1 MLLFI
6 VWEKNNLNIYL
17 DYFLL
22 FLYVSFLRFY
32 KVRFILVNVEYI
44 FVGYINF
51 LWGSVY
57 KYYVLVC
64 RKLRCYILINI

>member
-22 FLYVSFLRFY
+22 FFYVSFLRFY
-32 KVRFILVNVEYI
+32 KVRFFLVNVEYI

-57 KYYVLVC
+57 
-64 RKLRCYILINI
+64 